1 MTIEKP
7 LRRVIRMG
15 KTTVKVTP
23 EEMQELKKLA
33 EIVKNPHLPM
43 SDRRIAKTQYESIIN
58 FAKKSNRGIISS
70 V

>member
-1 MTIEKP
+1 
-7 LRRVIRMG
+7 MG
-15 KTTVKVTP
+15 KTTVKVTS

-33 EIVKNPHLPM
+33 EIVKNPQLPM

-58 FAKKSNRGIISS
+58 FAKNSNRGIISS

>member
-1 MTIEKP
+1 
-7 LRRVIRMG
+7 MG
-15 KTTVKVTP
+15 KITVKVTS

-58 FAKKSNRGIISS
+58 YAKNTNRGFLSSS

>member
-1 MTIEKP
+1 M
-7 LRRVIRMG
+7 RMG
-15 KTTVKVTP
+15 KRTVKVTS

>member
-1 MTIEKP
+1 M
-7 LRRVIRMG
+7 LRRVELVG
-15 KTTVKVTP
+15 KKSVKVTP
-23 EEMQELKKLA
+23 EEMQELRKLA

-58 FAKKSNRGIISS
+58 YAKSSNRGIITS

>member
-1 MTIEKP
+1 
-7 LRRVIRMG
+7 MG
-15 KTTVKVTP
+15 KKSVKVTP
-23 EEMQELKKLA
+23 EEMQELRKLA

-58 FAKKSNRGIISS
+58 YAKSSNRGIITS

>member
-1 MTIEKP
+1 
-7 LRRVIRMG
+7 MG
-15 KTTVKVTP
+15 KKTVKVTP
-23 EEMQELKKLA
+23 QEMQELKKLA

-58 FAKKSNRGIISS
+58 YAKNNNRGFITS